1 MNTDVILFLKK
12 IPTTKNRPSEIS
24 LIAIVRNFLL
34 FSHFEAKRKKTRIK
48 YSPIRSN
55 KKRKKKKA
63 ENKAGIGCVRLHFSL
78 HLLV

>member
-34 FSHFEAKRKKTRIK
+34 FFSFRG
-48 YSPIRSN
+48 
-55 KKRKKKKA
+55 KKK
-63 ENKAGIGCVRLHFSL
+63 ENSYQVFTDPE
-78 HLLV
+78 